1 MPLRIKNIVKE
12 LIYGPDVD
20 EKFKVDVSTK
30 TKIAIGNF
38 GFNLS
43 SGIQAAWLMNV
54 YIKIFH
60 IHPFAWG
67 LAWILYFVW
76 NSVNDPLVGYLS
88 DRTRTKYGRRI
99 PWLMVSVPLLTV
111 GFLLLFSPP
120 ILDPTIAVNQW
131 ILFIWLFITLMIYD
145 TGYTIFGLCQGAL
158 ISELSIEPEERAH
171 INFYGVIGLSIAVA
185 ITFVLP
191 FLLIVN
197 EEPYDQN
204 LPVIQS
210 IVIIFAIIGAICV
223 SVLAFGVKERQEF
236 CFAESEME
244 KMNFYESIKYT
255 VKNKAFLVYVAFA
268 FMIGYIQLA
277 MYSQISFF
285 VQDVLEISGGD
296 IFSSAPILCFVAAA
310 LIGFPLGMVAN
321 KKYGGKKALIY
332 LSILVISGLILLTFS
347 NDIIMANIS
356 LFIMG
361 LGYSASTLVIPI
373 ILCDIIDKDEL
384 ETGRRREGIYFGS
397 SALFTKPAQSVAAAL
412 TGLILLLS
420 NYEIAPRSELAQF
433 GIKLNI
439 GLIPA
444 IFLIA
449 AVLILWKFPI
459 DGSTPEYKEMKKK
472 IEIIHDQ
479 KLEALR
485 KSCEER

>member
-1 MPLRIKNIVKE
+1 MLPRIRKIANE

-43 SGIQAAWLMNV
+43 AGIQAAWLMNV

-67 LAWILYFVW
+67 FAWILYFVW
-76 NSVNDPLVGYLS
+76 NSINDPLVGYLS
-88 DRTRTKYGRRI
+88 DRTRTKFGRRI
-99 PWLMVSVPLLTV
+99 PWLMVSAPLLTL
-111 GFLLLFSPP
+111 GFILLFFPP
-120 ILDPTIAVNQW
+120 VLDPTIAANQW
-131 ILFIWLFITLMIYD
+131 TLFVWLFITLMIYD
-145 TGYTIFGLCQGAL
+145 TAYTIYGLCQGAL
-158 ISELSIEPEERAH
+158 ISELTIEPEERAH
-171 INFYGVIGLSIAVA
+171 INFYAVIGLSIAVA

-197 EEPYDQN
+197 EEPYEQN
-204 LPVIQS
+204 LPVMQA

-223 SVLAFGVKERQEF
+223 SIMAFSIKERQEF
-236 CFAESEME
+236 CFAESEMD
-244 KMNFYESIKYT
+244 KMGFSESIKYT
-255 VKNKAFLVYVAFA
+255 IKNKAFIIYVAFA
-268 FMIGYIQLA
+268 FMIGYVQLA

-285 VQDVLEISGGD
+285 VQDVLQISGGD
-296 IFSSAPILCFVAAA
+296 IFSSLPVLFFVAAA
-310 LIGFPLGMVAN
+310 LVGFPLGMVLN
-321 KKYGGKKALIY
+321 QKYGGKKSLIY
-332 LSILVISGLILLTFS
+332 LSLLVILGLVLLTFS
-347 NDIIMANIS
+347 SEIIMANIS

-373 ILCDIIDKDEL
+373 LICDIVDKDEL
-384 ETGRRREGIYFGS
+384 ETGHRREGAYFGS
-397 SALFTKPAQSVAAAL
+397 SALFTKPAQSLAAAL
-412 TGLILLLS
+412 TGLVLLIT
-420 NYEIAPRSELAQF
+420 NYELAPQSEVAQF

-444 IFLIA
+444 LFLIA
-449 AVLILWKFPI
+449 GVLILWKFPI
-459 DGSTPEYKEMKKK
+459 DGSTPEYKEMKKQ
-472 IEIIHDQ
+472 IEILHDK

-485 KSCEER
+485 KSCEET